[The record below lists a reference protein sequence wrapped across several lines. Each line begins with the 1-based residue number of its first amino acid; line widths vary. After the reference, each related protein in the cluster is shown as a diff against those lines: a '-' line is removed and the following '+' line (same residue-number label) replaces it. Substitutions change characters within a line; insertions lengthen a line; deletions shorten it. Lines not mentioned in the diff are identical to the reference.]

1 MNKKKYDGNWYER
14 ETKKDQI
21 EIESYKNSLIE
32 HFKNVK
38 KEVIFEKPK
47 KQTIWKRI
55 IKSLG
60 L

>member
-1 MNKKKYDGNWYER
+1 MSKKKYDKDWYER
-14 ETKKDQI
+14 EIKKDQI

-32 HFKNVK
+32 SFKNVK
-38 KEVIFEKPK
+38 KEDIFEKPK

-55 IKSLG
+55 IRSLG

>member
-47 KQTIWKRI
+47 KQTIWNI
-55 IKSLG
+55 
-60 L
+60 

>member
-32 HFKNVK
+32 HLKNVK